1 MPSRKLSDLHPKV
14 QLMAEGW
21 LRECRDL
28 NLDIL
33 VTCTLRTSEEQNRLY
48 EQGRSKPG
56 HIVTYARG
64 GESFHNYGLAL
75 DFVPLVE
82 GKPTWK
88 TSGYDLELWTLAG
101 ELAEEHGFEWA
112 GRWTKFREFPHIQC
126 TFGLSISDLKR
137 GLRP

>member
-1 MPSRKLSDLHPKV
+1 MSSRRLSDLNPKV
-14 QLMAEGW
+14 QILAEGW

-33 VTCTLRTSEEQNRLY
+33 VTCTLRTNADQDRLY
-48 EQGRSKPG
+48 QQGRTNPG
-56 HIVTYARG
+56 SIVTYARAG
-64 GESFHNYGLAL
+64 QSYHNYGLAL

-88 TSGYDLELWTLAG
+88 TSGRDLELWTLAG

-112 GRWTKFREFPHIQC
+112 GRWTRFREYPHIQV
-126 TFGLSISDLKR
+126 TFGLTITDLQR
-137 GLRP
+137 GVRP